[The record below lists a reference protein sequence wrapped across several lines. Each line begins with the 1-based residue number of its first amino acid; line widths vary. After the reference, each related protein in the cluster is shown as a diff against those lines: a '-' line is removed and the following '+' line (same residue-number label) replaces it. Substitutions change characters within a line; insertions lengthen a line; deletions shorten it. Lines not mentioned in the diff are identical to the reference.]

1 MCGVFERLK
10 HVWKEMKQ
18 YQSVRHFRAEL
29 GDLRQSSTCTWK
41 KRNYTCE
48 DFWFVQVFCQMHSYK
63 SEVSR
68 LLCGLCIGYA
78 FDTPAWTCWCGL
90 ISGLRTYF
98 FPIMGASPISGAKA
112 ALELRGLSS
121 LFGFNFL
128 WLRGRSVI
136 ARSARVQQSVN
147 LTLFLQG
154 YNSFPAFYFG
164 ANESGLVA
172 CRRNTCCILL

>member
-1 MCGVFERLK
+1 
-10 HVWKEMKQ
+10 
-18 YQSVRHFRAEL
+18 
-29 GDLRQSSTCTWK
+29 
-41 KRNYTCE
+41 
-48 DFWFVQVFCQMHSYK
+48 
-63 SEVSR
+63 
-68 LLCGLCIGYA
+68 
-78 FDTPAWTCWCGL
+78 
-90 ISGLRTYF
+90 
-98 FPIMGASPISGAKA
+98 MGASPISGAKA